1 MKKIV
6 AFLLTLSCFLAAS
19 ASAQAPK
26 KLVVL
31 DPSIVEMIYMLGA
44 DDQLVAISSLQF
56 SKIWPEEK
64 TAKLKSVGTYTKPNI
79 EQIVELKPD
88 LVVTSFHSANVNES
102 LAKFNLKTLTLKA
115 DSVDDIYK
123 NIEEIGKITGKE
135 QKAAEVI
142 EGIKTKFASFKSS
155 GLKGKKILAVFSSTP
170 LTGFSKKTLP
180 GDIFNKLELK
190 NIADDVE
197 GSTPIVSTEF
207 ILSQNPDFILVIGGM
222 GGGNSENFL
231 KQNPVLKKTTAAKN
245 DKVLSV
251 PSSLLLRGTPRI
263 GEAVD
268 KIYELLS
275 K

>member
-1 MKKIV
+1 MKKV
-6 AFLLTLSCFLAAS
+6 AVFLLAISCLLTNLTAN
-19 ASAQAPK
+19 APK

-31 DPSIVEMIYMLGA
+31 DPSVVEIVYMLGA
-44 DDQLVAISSLQF
+44 QDQLAAIATLQF
-56 SKIWPEEK
+56 SKIWPEDQ
-64 TAKLKSVGTYTKPNI
+64 TVKLKSVGTYTKPNI

-115 DSVDDIYK
+115 DSVGDIYK
-123 NIEEIGKITGKE
+123 NIEEIGKVTGKE
-135 QKAAEVI
+135 QKASEVVS
-142 EGIKTKFASFKSS
+142 EIKSKIDSFANS
-155 GLKGKKILAVFSSTP
+155 GVKGKKILAVFSSTP
-170 LTGFSKKTLP
+170 LTGFSSKTLP
-180 GDIFNKLELK
+180 GDIFNKLGLK
-190 NIADDVE
+190 NIADNVE

-207 ILSQNPDFILVIGGM
+207 ILSQNPDYIVVIGGM
-222 GGGNSENFL
+222 GRDGENFL

-245 DKVLSV
+245 GKVLTV

-268 KIYELLS
+268 KFYEMLS

>member
-1 MKKIV
+1 MKKI
-6 AFLLTLSCFLAAS
+6 AALLLAAS
-19 ASAQAPK
+19 CLLANLTANAPK

-31 DPSIVEMIYMLGA
+31 DPSVVEIVYMLGA
-44 DDQLVAISSLQF
+44 QDQLAAIATLQF
-56 SKIWPEEK
+56 SKIWPEDQ
-64 TAKLKSVGTYTKPNI
+64 TVKLKSVGTYTKPNI

-115 DSVDDIYK
+115 DSVGDIYK
-123 NIEEIGKITGKE
+123 NIEEIGKVTGKE
-135 QKAAEVI
+135 QKASEVVS
-142 EGIKTKFASFKSS
+142 EIKSKIDSFANSEV
-155 GLKGKKILAVFSSTP
+155 KGKKILAVFSSTP
-170 LTGFSKKTLP
+170 LTG
-180 GDIFNKLELK
+180 DIFNKLGLK
-190 NIADDVE
+190 NIADNVE

-207 ILSQNPDFILVIGGM
+207 ILSQNPDYIVVIGGM
-222 GGGNSENFL
+222 GGDGENFL

-245 DKVLSV
+245 GKVLTV

-268 KIYELLS
+268 KFYEMLS